1 MNIEMI
7 LSDQHKKENE
17 DIIKELKIQNTFI
30 ENKLQQISIFYI
42 TNKDKYNY
50 ELAKTF
56 LDNLYNFIEETNSQL
71 IKSNNY
77 NLYLE
82 IITNINNN
90 SNCDNEIKSLKQNA
104 NQLFYSIC
112 NEEQDKLINLM
123 HINERKL
130 KIYENLLELYLNPNY
145 NCDNNDNDNDNDDD
159 NELNKSKQSISVI
172 TNIIFLIMILFIII
186 VIMVTVF
193 MIDQY
198 HLSYNYN
205 YNYEQCSK
213 FINNEQCSKFINKQS
228 KHAI

>member
-56 LDNLYNFIEETNSQL
+56 IVNLYDFIEKITDTQFNKSENYISYLST
-71 IKSNNY
+71 IKSINDNPH
-77 NLYLE
+77 NEEL
-82 IITNINNN
+82 II
-90 SNCDNEIKSLKQNA
+90 KQQNKTR
-104 NQLFYSIC
+104 QLFYSIC

-123 HINERKL
+123 LINEKKL
-130 KIYENLLELYLNPNY
+130 KIYENLLEMYLNPN
-145 NCDNNDNDNDNDDD
+145 CDCDD
-159 NELNKSKQSISVI
+159 ELEIKPVQNISVI

-193 MIDQY
+193 MIDQH
-198 HLSYNYN
+198 HLSYNYNYN

-213 FINNEQCSKFINKQS
+213 FINNEQCSKFINKKS
-228 KHAI
+228 EHAI

>member
-82 IITNINNN
+82 MIKAINDMPNDNN
-90 SNCDNEIKSLKQNA
+90 IKSWKQSA
-104 NQLFYSIC
+104 NKLFYSFC

-130 KIYENLLELYLNPNY
+130 KIYENLLELYLNNE
-145 NCDNNDNDNDNDDD
+145 NENENENENDNDDD
-159 NELNKSKQSISVI
+159 DELEIKIKPEYNMSII

-198 HLSYNYN
+198 HLPYNY
-205 YNYEQCSK
+205 
-213 FINNEQCSKFINKQS
+213 NNEQCSKFFNKQS
-228 KHAI
+228 KLI

>member
-42 TNKDKYNY
+42 TNKDKYDY

-56 LDNLYNFIEETNSQL
+56 IDNLHNFIEETNSQL
-71 IKSNNY
+71 TKSNNY

-82 IITNINNN
+82 TIKSINNILPE
-90 SNCDNEIKSLKQNA
+90 NENETLKQQNKA

-123 HINERKL
+123 FINEKKL
-130 KIYENLLELYLNPNY
+130 KIYEDILEVYLNPNY
-145 NCDNNDNDNDNDDD
+145 NCDDNS
-159 NELNKSKQSISVI
+159 NELEIKPEYNISVI

-198 HLSYNYN
+198 HLPYNYN
-205 YNYEQCSK
+205 YNY
-213 FINNEQCSKFINKQS
+213 NNEQCSKFFNKQS
-228 KHAI
+228 KLVI

>member
-50 ELAKTF
+50 ELAKTY
-56 LDNLYNFIEETNSQL
+56 LDNFIEETNSQL

-130 KIYENLLELYLNPNY
+130 KIYENLLEMYLNPN
-145 NCDNNDNDNDNDDD
+145 CDCDD
-159 NELNKSKQSISVI
+159 ELEIKPVQNISVI

-193 MIDQY
+193 MIDQH
-198 HLSYNYN
+198 HLSYNYNYN

-213 FINNEQCSKFINKQS
+213 FINNEQCSKFINKKS
-228 KHAI
+228 EHAI

>member
-56 LDNLYNFIEETNSQL
+56 IDNLHNHNFIEIKEIT
-71 IKSNNY
+71 KSNNC

-82 IITNINNN
+82 IIKSINDMPNDNN
-90 SNCDNEIKSLKQNA
+90 IKSWKQGA
-104 NQLFYSIC
+104 NKLLYSIC
-112 NEEQDKLINLM
+112 NEEQDKLINQM
-123 HINERKL
+123 CINEKKL
-130 KIYENLLELYLNPNY
+130 KIYENILELYLNPNY
-145 NCDNNDNDNDNDDD
+145 NCDDHDNDNDN
-159 NELNKSKQSISVI
+159 ELEIEPKQNISVI
-172 TNIIFLIMILFIII
+172 TNIMFLIMILFIII

-193 MIDQY
+193 LIDQY
-198 HLSYNYN
+198 HLPNNYN
-205 YNYEQCSK
+205 YNY
-213 FINNEQCSKFINKQS
+213 EQCSKFINKQS

>member
-56 LDNLYNFIEETNSQL
+56 IDNLHNHNFIEIKEIT
-71 IKSNNY
+71 KSNNC

-82 IITNINNN
+82 IIKSINNN
-90 SNCDNEIKSLKQNA
+90 PPENENEIKTLKENA

-123 HINERKL
+123 CINEKKL
-130 KIYENLLELYLNPNY
+130 KIYENILELYLNSNY
-145 NCDNNDNDNDNDDD
+145 NCDDHD
-159 NELNKSKQSISVI
+159 NELEIEPKQNISVI
-172 TNIIFLIMILFIII
+172 TNIMFLIMILFIII

-193 MIDQY
+193 LIDQY
-198 HLSYNYN
+198 HLPNNYNYN

-213 FINNEQCSKFINKQS
+213 FINKQS

>member
-1 MNIEMI
+1 MNMEM
-7 LSDQHKKENE
+7 LLNDQHKKENE

-42 TNKDKYNY
+42 TNKDKYDY

-56 LDNLYNFIEETNSQL
+56 IDNLHNFIEETNSQL

-77 NLYLE
+77 NSYLE
-82 IITNINNN
+82 IITNINNIPPEN
-90 SNCDNEIKSLKQNA
+90 KEIKTLKQKA

-123 HINERKL
+123 YINEKKL
-130 KIYENLLELYLNPNY
+130 KIYENLLDMYLNNE
-145 NCDNNDNDNDNDDD
+145 NDDD
-159 NELNKSKQSISVI
+159 NELEIDIKPEHNMSII

-186 VIMVTVF
+186 IIMVTVF

-198 HLSYNYN
+198 HLPYNY
-205 YNYEQCSK
+205 
-213 FINNEQCSKFINKQS
+213 NNEQCSKFFNKQS
-228 KHAI
+228 TLII

>member
-56 LDNLYNFIEETNSQL
+56 IDNLNNFIEIKEITNLQF
-71 IKSNNY
+71 IKSNNC
-77 NLYLE
+77 NLFLE
-82 IITNINNN
+82 TIKNINDMPNHNN
-90 SNCDNEIKSLKQNA
+90 IKSWKQQV

-123 HINERKL
+123 YINEKKL
-130 KIYENLLELYLNPNY
+130 KIYENLLEMYLNY
-145 NCDNNDNDNDNDDD
+145 NNNDNSD
-159 NELNKSKQSISVI
+159 ELEIKPQHNISVI
-172 TNIIFLIMILFIII
+172 PNIIFLIMILFIII
-186 VIMVTVF
+186 IMVTVF
-193 MIDQY
+193 MIDQN
-198 HLSYNYN
+198 HLPYNY
-205 YNYEQCSK
+205 
-213 FINNEQCSKFINKQS
+213 NNEQCSKFINKQS
-228 KHAI
+228 KLVI

>member
-1 MNIEMI
+1 MI
-7 LSDQHKKENE
+7 LNDQHKKENE

-42 TNKDKYNY
+42 TNKDKYDY

-56 LDNLYNFIEETNSQL
+56 IDNLHNCIEETNSQL
-71 IKSNNY
+71 TKSNNY

-82 IITNINNN
+82 TIKSINNILPE
-90 SNCDNEIKSLKQNA
+90 NENETLKQQNKA

-123 HINERKL
+123 YINEKKL
-130 KIYENLLELYLNPNY
+130 KIYEDILEVYLNPNY
-145 NCDNNDNDNDNDDD
+145 NCDDIS
-159 NELNKSKQSISVI
+159 NELEIKPEYNISVI

-198 HLSYNYN
+198 HLPYNY
-205 YNYEQCSK
+205 
-213 FINNEQCSKFINKQS
+213 NNEQCSKFFNKQS
-228 KHAI
+228 KLVI

>member
-1 MNIEMI
+1 MI
-7 LSDQHKKENE
+7 LNDQHKKENE

-42 TNKDKYNY
+42 TNKDKYDY

-56 LDNLYNFIEETNSQL
+56 IDNLHNFIEETNSQL
-71 IKSNNY
+71 TKSNNY

-82 IITNINNN
+82 TIKSINNILPE
-90 SNCDNEIKSLKQNA
+90 NETLKQQNKA

-123 HINERKL
+123 YINEKKL
-130 KIYENLLELYLNPNY
+130 KIYEDILEVYLNPNY
-145 NCDNNDNDNDNDDD
+145 NCDDIS
-159 NELNKSKQSISVI
+159 NELEIKPEYNISVI

-198 HLSYNYN
+198 HLPYNY
-205 YNYEQCSK
+205 
-213 FINNEQCSKFINKQS
+213 NNEQCSKFFNKQS
-228 KHAI
+228 KLVI

>member
-1 MNIEMI
+1 MI
-7 LSDQHKKENE
+7 LNDQHKKENE

-30 ENKLQQISIFYI
+30 ENKLQHISIFYI
-42 TNKDKYNY
+42 TNKDKYDY

-56 LDNLYNFIEETNSQL
+56 IDNLHNFIEETNSQL
-71 IKSNNY
+71 TKSNNY

-82 IITNINNN
+82 TIKSINNILPE
-90 SNCDNEIKSLKQNA
+90 NENETLKQQNKA

-123 HINERKL
+123 YINEKKL
-130 KIYENLLELYLNPNY
+130 KIYEDILEVYLNPNY
-145 NCDNNDNDNDNDDD
+145 NCDDIS
-159 NELNKSKQSISVI
+159 NELEIKPEYNISVI

-198 HLSYNYN
+198 HLPYNY
-205 YNYEQCSK
+205 
-213 FINNEQCSKFINKQS
+213 NNEQCSKFFNKQS
-228 KHAI
+228 KLVI

>member
-7 LSDQHKKENE
+7 LNDQHKKENE

-42 TNKDKYNY
+42 TNKNKYNY

-77 NLYLE
+77 KLYLE
-82 IITNINNN
+82 IIASINEMPNDNN
-90 SNCDNEIKSLKQNA
+90 IKSWKQGA

-130 KIYENLLELYLNPNY
+130 KIYENLLDMYLNNE
-145 NCDNNDNDNDNDDD
+145 NDDD
-159 NELNKSKQSISVI
+159 NELEIDIKPEQNISVI
-172 TNIIFLIMILFIII
+172 TNIIFLIMMLFSII
-186 VIMVTVF
+186 VIMITVF
-193 MIDQY
+193 LINQNHFQY
-198 HLSYNYN
+198 
-205 YNYEQCSK
+205 
-213 FINNEQCSKFINKQS
+213 NNEQCNKFINKQC
-228 KHAI
+228 KLNELF

>member
-56 LDNLYNFIEETNSQL
+56 IDNLNNFIEIKEITNLQF
-71 IKSNNY
+71 IKSNNC
-77 NLYLE
+77 NLFLE
-82 IITNINNN
+82 TIKNINDMPNHNN
-90 SNCDNEIKSLKQNA
+90 IKSWKQQV

-123 HINERKL
+123 HINEKKL
-130 KIYENLLELYLNPNY
+130 KIYENLLDMYLNY
-145 NCDNNDNDNDNDDD
+145 NNNDIS
-159 NELNKSKQSISVI
+159 NELEIKPEYNISVI

-198 HLSYNYN
+198 HLPN
-205 YNYEQCSK
+205 
-213 FINNEQCSKFINKQS
+213 NNEQCSKFINKQS
-228 KHAI
+228 KLVI

>member
-7 LSDQHKKENE
+7 LNDQHKKENE
-17 DIIKELKIQNTFI
+17 NIIKELKIQNTFI

-56 LDNLYNFIEETNSQL
+56 IDNLNNFIEIKEITNLQF
-71 IKSNNY
+71 IKSNNC
-77 NLYLE
+77 NLFLE
-82 IITNINNN
+82 TIKNINDMPNDNN
-90 SNCDNEIKSLKQNA
+90 IKSWKQSA
-104 NQLFYSIC
+104 NKLFSSIC

-123 HINERKL
+123 HINEKKL
-130 KIYENLLELYLNPNY
+130 KIYENLLDMYLNPDCNS
-145 NCDNNDNDNDNDDD
+145 NGDGDGDGDDDDDD
-159 NELNKSKQSISVI
+159 NELEIKPEQNISVI

-198 HLSYNYN
+198 HLPYNN
-205 YNYEQCSK
+205 NQQCSK
-213 FINNEQCSKFINKQS
+213 FFNKQS
-228 KHAI
+228 KLVI

>member
-7 LSDQHKKENE
+7 SSDQHKKENE
-17 DIIKELKIQNTFI
+17 DIIKELEIQNTLI

-56 LDNLYNFIEETNSQL
+56 LDNLHNFIEKTNSQL

-82 IITNINNN
+82 IITNINNIAPEN
-90 SNCDNEIKSLKQNA
+90 EEIKTLKQKA

-130 KIYENLLELYLNPNY
+130 KIYKNLLDMYLNNE
-145 NCDNNDNDNDNDDD
+145 NENDNDD
-159 NELNKSKQSISVI
+159 ELEIKPEHNMSII

-198 HLSYNYN
+198 HLPYNY
-205 YNYEQCSK
+205 
-213 FINNEQCSKFINKQS
+213 NNEQCSKFFNKQS
-228 KHAI
+228 KLI

>member
-56 LDNLYNFIEETNSQL
+56 IDNLHNFIEETNSQF

-82 IITNINNN
+82 T
-90 SNCDNEIKSLKQNA
+90 IKSINDILPENKNETLKQQNKA

-112 NEEQDKLINLM
+112 NEEQDKLVNLI
-123 HINERKL
+123 HINEKKL

-145 NCDNNDNDNDNDDD
+145 NCDDDD
-159 NELNKSKQSISVI
+159 NELEIKPEQNISVI

-198 HLSYNYN
+198 HLPYNYI
-205 YNYEQCSK
+205 YNYD
-213 FINNEQCSKFINKQS
+213 NDNEQCNKLFNKQS
-228 KHAI
+228 KLVI

>member
-7 LSDQHKKENE
+7 LNDQHKKENE

-42 TNKDKYNY
+42 TNKDKYDY

-56 LDNLYNFIEETNSQL
+56 IDNLHNFIEETNSQL
-71 IKSNNY
+71 TKSNNY

-82 IITNINNN
+82 TIKSINNILPE
-90 SNCDNEIKSLKQNA
+90 NENETLKQQNKA

-123 HINERKL
+123 YINEKKL
-130 KIYENLLELYLNPNY
+130 KIYEDILEVYLNPNY
-145 NCDNNDNDNDNDDD
+145 NCDDIS
-159 NELNKSKQSISVI
+159 NELEIKPEYNISVI

-198 HLSYNYN
+198 HLPYNY
-205 YNYEQCSK
+205 
-213 FINNEQCSKFINKQS
+213 NNEQCSKFFNKQS
-228 KHAI
+228 KLVI

>member
-1 MNIEMI
+1 MNIEMV

-42 TNKDKYNY
+42 TNKDKYDY

-56 LDNLYNFIEETNSQL
+56 IDYLHNFIEETNSQL

-77 NLYLE
+77 NSYLE
-82 IITNINNN
+82 IITNINNIPPEN
-90 SNCDNEIKSLKQNA
+90 KEIKTLKQKA

-112 NEEQDKLINLM
+112 NEEQDKLINQM
-123 HINERKL
+123 HINEKKL
-130 KIYENLLELYLNPNY
+130 KIYENLLDLYLNNE
-145 NCDNNDNDNDNDDD
+145 NDNDDD
-159 NELNKSKQSISVI
+159 DELEIKPEHNMSII

-198 HLSYNYN
+198 HLPYNY
-205 YNYEQCSK
+205 
-213 FINNEQCSKFINKQS
+213 NNEQCSKFINKQC
-228 KHAI
+228 KLNELF